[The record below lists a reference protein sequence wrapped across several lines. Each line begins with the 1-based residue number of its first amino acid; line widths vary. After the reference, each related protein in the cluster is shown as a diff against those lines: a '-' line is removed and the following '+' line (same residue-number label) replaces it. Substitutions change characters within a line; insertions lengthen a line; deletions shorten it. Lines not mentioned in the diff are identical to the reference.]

1 MLSGNAEFKR
11 SACRRRVYRE
21 PGITAASW
29 WIESYLINDIFWDI
43 QGYKFWL
50 ATWSHFWWCES
61 RSVVSNFLRPPGQN
75 TRVGGRSHLQ
85 GIFPTQGSN
94 PGPESSIKNRVLGF
108 PWWLRSEESACQWRR
123 WVQSLVREDPSASE
137 QLSLCTK
144 LLSLG
149 ATAAEP
155 TTPGA
160 HARARARTRE
170 ATAP

>member
-1 MLSGNAEFKR
+1 MKVTQLCPTLCGPQVRILEW
-11 SACRRRVYRE
+11 V
-21 PGITAASW
+21 GV
-29 WIESYLINDIFWDI
+29 LI
-43 QGYKFWL
+43 
-50 ATWSHFWWCES
+50 S
-61 RSVVSNFLRPPGQN
+61 RGSSQP
-75 TRVGGRSHLQ
+75 
-85 GIFPTQGSN
+85 QGSN
-94 PGPESSIKNRVLGF
+94 PGPESSVKNRVLGF

-137 QLSLCTK
+137 QLSLCAK

-160 HARARARTRE
+160 HARARARTSE